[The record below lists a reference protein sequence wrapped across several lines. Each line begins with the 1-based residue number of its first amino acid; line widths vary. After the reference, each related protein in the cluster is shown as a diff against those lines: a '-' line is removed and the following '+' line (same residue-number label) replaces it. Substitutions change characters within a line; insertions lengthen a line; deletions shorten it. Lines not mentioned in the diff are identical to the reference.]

1 MSQTDS
7 KRGDN
12 LLSHRRILILDYIN
26 EAGNVTVQ
34 TLMDKFNSSKATINR
49 DLAALEKE
57 NKLVRVTGG
66 AISNKFK
73 LTYEPKQLEKE
84 KTQKEYKDKIGTEA
98 LEFIKDGMTV
108 ILDSGTT
115 TLALA
120 KKISESKKITDI
132 TVVTNDL
139 KVGMTLANNKSIH
152 LIILG
157 GQLRNSMFS
166 LSGILTLKGL
176 ECVNADIFFLG
187 ADAVD
192 INKGISNAN
201 FDEVEVKQKMMES
214 GKEII
219 LLADYTKFNSYK
231 IAKVC
236 SLEDID
242 KIITDK
248 RITERE
254 VNQIKEKCKNIIIA
268 R

>member
-1 MSQTDS
+1 M
-7 KRGDN
+7 
-12 LLSHRRILILDYIN
+12 
-26 EAGNVTVQ
+26 E
-34 TLMDKFNSSKATINR
+34 KFTSSKATINR
-49 DLAALEKE
+49 DLSCLEKE
-57 NKLVRVTGG
+57 GRLVRVTGG

-84 KTQKEYKDKIGTEA
+84 KTQKEYKEKIGA
-98 LEFIKDGMTV
+98 KAIGFIKDGMTV

-120 KKISESKKITDI
+120 KKISESRNFSHI

-139 KVGMTLANNKSIH
+139 KVGITLTNNKSVH

-166 LSGILTLKGL
+166 LSGLLTLKGL
-176 ECVNADIFFLG
+176 ECLNADIFFLG
-187 ADAVD
+187 ADAVA
-192 INKGISNAN
+192 IGKGVSNAN
-201 FDEVEVKQKMMES
+201 FDEVEIKQKMMES

-236 SLEDID
+236 SLEEID
-242 KIITDK
+242 KIITD
-248 RITERE
+248 RRMTDSE
-254 VNQIKEKCKNIIIA
+254 VQGLKEKCKEVLIA